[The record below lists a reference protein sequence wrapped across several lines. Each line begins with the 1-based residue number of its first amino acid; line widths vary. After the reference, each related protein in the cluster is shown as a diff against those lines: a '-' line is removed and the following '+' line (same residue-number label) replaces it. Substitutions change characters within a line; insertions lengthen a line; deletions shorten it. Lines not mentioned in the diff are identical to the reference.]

1 QSRLQNNFSSTL
13 DKVGRIDPAILK
25 QLQESTTTS
34 IGQTATT
41 APPATIP
48 REVIDLVSPQPGEA
62 MAVIHIPKIK
72 VERRVVEGTEVDD
85 LRKGPGHYPGTP
97 LPGQTGNAAIAGH
110 RTTYGAPF
118 NRIDELAPGDEIS
131 IQTVQGTAVYQV
143 DTPPVVVSPTQVE
156 VLRDFGDSRL
166 TLTSCHPKLSAAQR
180 MVVTAKLVS
189 APFPA
194 LPASS
199 QDRVQADVA
208 STTTIAEGVENTV
221 DPAES
226 TTTAAPT
233 TTSSTSATADSTAPA
248 PVLASESPAPD
259 LQQGLGGDRSALPS
273 AIGWGLATAAAGFV
287 AWLVSRR
294 WDHRIG
300 RRSRLRHIAVYA
312 LLSPAFFVLLFLC
325 FENVDRLLPAY

>member
-1 QSRLQNNFSSTL
+1 L

-48 REVIDLVSPQPGEA
+48 REVIDLVSPQSGEA

-118 NRIDELAPGDEIS
+118 NRIDELATGDEIS

-143 DTPPVVVSPTQVE
+143 DTPPFVVSPTQVE

-233 TTSSTSATADSTAPA
+233 TTSSTSATTDSTAAAPA
-248 PVLASESPAPD
+248 LASESPAPD

-273 AIGWGLATAAAGFV
+273 AIGWGLATAAAGLV

-312 LLSPAFFVLLFLC
+312 LVGPAFFVLLFLC